1 MSIFRVY
8 SHSVPVSGPDYKGKT
23 PRTKPYS
30 YPIIREEK
38 DGSSANPH
46 KDETLLFE
54 GNSTGAF
61 AASIEFGKKVLS
73 EAGKND
79 LLDCYDPEY
88 VTLRGLNDIAGL
100 ELDPQRWSEG
110 GGTRDGSGLK
120 VSRLV
125 DTLWANSA
133 RGAAKFSETAK
144 SIPSELY
151 DRVIAKLQAEGEGG
165 QKLVRA
171 IEKVRQG

>member
-8 SHSVPVSGPDYKGKT
+8 IHSVPVSDSDSKSKV
-23 PRTKPYS
+23 PRTKSYS

-46 KDETLLFE
+46 QGETLHAE
-54 GNSTGAF
+54 GDFQSVSQSA
-61 AASIEFGKKVLS
+61 IEFGKIALTSANKPELLS
-73 EAGKND
+73 
-79 LLDCYDPEY
+79 CYDPEY

-120 VSRLV
+120 VSRFV
-125 DTLWANSA
+125 DKLWAGVG
-133 RGAAKFSETAK
+133 RGGDAFKVIAKN
-144 SIPSELY
+144 IPVELV
-151 DRVIAKLQAEGEGG
+151 DRVIFKLEAEGESGK
-165 QKLVRA
+165 KLVAALNKARS
-171 IEKVRQG
+171 